1 MNVLLFVTSFLTI
14 LALLTY
20 AKIDSFRYFSGIEA
34 QFERYMEQIEQ
45 VYTNQIADKWYK
57 TTKADTGN
65 GGGKRP
71 ADASPRLSFAVL
83 IDSNLRAQNQD
94 LYDNTMTWAKSLM
107 TILYKDRPF
116 FKEASQKSPYFLTE
130 ILEGLGRAVDQLASD
145 QKKHLK
151 SASDLMNLKL
161 DSKIETPFYLMLKGC
176 EREEG
181 KVGIGPVKQSNFV
194 SIDDHDPDF
203 EEDNIEEANEFT
215 GGKGYDSLL
224 NYITLQKS
232 TKVRVYLASYPV
244 LQAISGQESF
254 ARSIIEARTSIY
266 QTIKN
271 VSPIPDD
278 TSTQFQALVQ
288 GYISGANTKFLDFTV
303 TKTNPSQYN

>member
-45 VYTNQIADKWYK
+45 VYSNQIAEKWYK
-57 TTKADTGN
+57 TTKANTSDGH
-65 GGGKRP
+65 GRRP
-71 ADASPRLSFAVL
+71 PDASPRLSFAVL

-94 LYDNTMTWAKSLM
+94 LYDNTMIWAKSLM
-107 TILYKDRPF
+107 TVLYKDRPF
-116 FKEASQKSPYFLTE
+116 FKEASQKSPHFLTE
-130 ILEGLGRAVDQLASD
+130 ILEGLGRAVDQLPAE
-145 QKKHLK
+145 QKKQLK
-151 SASDLMNLKL
+151 NAADLTNLKL
-161 DSKIETPFYLMLKGC
+161 DSNIDTSFYLMLKGC
-176 EREEG
+176 QREESKMG
-181 KVGIGPVKQSNFV
+181 LVPLNQSNFV
-194 SIDDHDPDF
+194 SLDGNDSDYED
-203 EEDNIEEANEFT
+203 DNIEEAKEYT

-232 TKVRVYLASYPV
+232 TKVRVYLASFPV
-244 LQAISGQESF
+244 LQAISGQAAF

-271 VSPIPDD
+271 ASPIPDD
-278 TSTQFQALVQ
+278 TSTQFQAVVQ

-303 TKTNPSQYN
+303 TKTNPAQYN